1 MRRGIK
7 GLLLGITIGLV
18 GSLFGLSPYGI
29 SFERSVGLEWLF
41 TTRSAVERPPEAV
54 VIAIDGFTGEKLGIP
69 ELPREWPRSIHGKL
83 VDGLVELG
91 VSVIVFDLDFHKPRS
106 AEDEQVFANAIKRS
120 GRVVLFQQLIGKGH
134 PLEDKTG
141 KSHGDL
147 WVEKLLSPVPV
158 LSEAARGLGPFP
170 LPRSEASVYEYWVFK
185 SSAQKMATM
194 PAVGFQIYA
203 LKVFDQFS
211 RLLDNSGVA
220 NFIPVPESAADIS
233 SAAELREFMIGIRSA
248 VTKNPKLQNKLLL
261 ELKKPWVN
269 EESAETRQL
278 LGSLVSMYSGNDK
291 RFLNFYGP
299 PGSIETISYH
309 SIIQNQGSDKSEQA
323 LKLAG
328 KVAFVGYSDFYDPN
342 QPDRFHTVFTSQKG
356 FDLSGVEIAA
366 TAFANLLHDQS
377 LRLPNA
383 LTMLVILFFFGFLVS
398 SLICFTPAIL
408 SVPASVLIS
417 AGYIFF
423 AQVQF
428 DDSYLWLPLATP
440 VLVQFPLALFVGL
453 LTQYFGQRHKVQHI
467 SEAIRIYVPED
478 ISRALISEDLMPED
492 TNRVSFSTCLA
503 TDMEG
508 FTTIS
513 EKMEPGK
520 LAEFLNDYFDTL
532 ARPMKDNNVTVTD
545 FRADAIM
552 CAWTGQES
560 DVEIRRKPIL
570 ASLQAADA
578 IEEFRARHDA
588 FESSLRIGMETGEVY
603 IGHAGG
609 GGNYGYRVV
618 GDCANTASRIEG
630 LNKFLA
636 TKILATEL
644 LVEGFD
650 EFLTRPM
657 GQFVFV
663 GKTSPLPII
672 EILNL
677 SNEATEKQSELCERF
692 AQAIDFFMLGDWEA
706 AAGKFE
712 TILETFV
719 SDGPSRFYLSQCQQ
733 RIGVAPAADDPFV
746 IRMDAK

>member
-7 GLLLGITIGLV
+7 GLLLGITIGLI

-29 SFERSVGLEWLF
+29 SFERSVGLDWLF
-41 TTRSAVERPPEAV
+41 TTRSTVERPSEAV
-54 VIAIDGFTGEKLGIP
+54 VIAIDGFTGAKLGIP
-69 ELPREWPRSIHGKL
+69 ELPREWPRSIHSKL

-106 AEDEQVFANAIKRS
+106 AEDEQIFANSIKRS
-120 GRVVLFQQLIGKGH
+120 GHVVLFQQLLGKGH

-170 LPRSEASVYEYWVFK
+170 LPRSKASVYEFWVFK

-194 PAVGFQIYA
+194 PAVGVQVYA
-203 LKVFDQFS
+203 LTVFDQFS
-211 RLLDNSGVA
+211 RLLDNSGVST
-220 NFIPVPESAADIS
+220 FIPVPESAADIS
-233 SAAELREFMIGIRSA
+233 SAAELRDFMIGIRSA
-248 VTKNPKLQNKLLL
+248 VTENPKLLNNLHL
-261 ELKKPWVN
+261 ELEKPWVN
-269 EESAETRQL
+269 EESAQTRQL
-278 LGSLVSMYSGNDK
+278 LRSLVSMYGGNDT
-291 RFLNFYGP
+291 RFLNFYGG

-309 SIIQNQGSDKSEQA
+309 SIIKNQGSDKSALA

-398 SLICFTPAIL
+398 SLIYFTPAIL
-408 SVPASVLIS
+408 GVPASVLIS
-417 AGYIFF
+417 VGYVFF
-423 AQVQF
+423 VQVQF
-428 DDSYLWLPLATP
+428 GDSYLWLPLATP
-440 VLVQFPLALFVGL
+440 VMVQFPLALFVGL
-453 LTQYFGQRHKVQHI
+453 LAQYFGQRHKVQHI

-478 ISRALISEDLMPED
+478 VSRALISEDLMPED

-508 FTTIS
+508 FTAIS
-513 EKMEPGK
+513 EKLEPGI

-532 ARPMKDNNVTVTD
+532 ARPMQDNNVTVTD

-570 ASLQAADA
+570 ASLQAAKA
-578 IEEFRARHDA
+578 IEDFRARHDA

-603 IGHAGG
+603 IGHSGG
-609 GGNYGYRVV
+609 GGNFGYRVV

-630 LNKFLA
+630 LNKYMG
-636 TKILATEL
+636 TKILATES
-644 LVEGFD
+644 VAEGID
-650 EFLTRPM
+650 NFLTRPI
-657 GQFVFV
+657 GQFVFL
-663 GKTSPLPII
+663 GKTEPLPII
-672 EILNL
+672 EILNF
-677 SNEATEKQSELCERF
+677 SNEASSRQGELCERF
-692 AQAIDFFMLGDWEA
+692 AEGIGMFMRADWKM
-706 AAGKFE
+706 AAGIFE
-712 TILETFV
+712 SILESFAR
-719 SDGPSRFYLSQCQQ
+719 DGPSLFYLSQCQK
-733 RIGVAPAADDPFV
+733 RIDVAPSSENPFI
-746 IRMDAK
+746 IRMKNK

>member
-41 TTRSAVERPPEAV
+41 TTRSAAERPPEAV
-54 VIAIDGFTGEKLGIP
+54 VIAIDGFTGAKLGIP
-69 ELPREWPRSIHGKL
+69 ELPREWPRAIHSRL

-91 VSVIVFDLDFHKPRS
+91 VSAIVFDLDFHKPRS
-106 AEDEQVFANAIKRS
+106 AEDEQVFADSMKRS

-147 WVEKLLSPVPV
+147 WIEKLLSPVPV
-158 LSEAARGLGPFP
+158 LAQAARGLGPFP
-170 LPRSEASVYEYWVFK
+170 LPRSEASVYEFWVFK

-194 PAVGFQIYA
+194 PAVGLQIYA

-211 RLLDNSGVA
+211 RLLDNSGFA
-220 NFIPVPESAADIS
+220 EFITIPESTKDIS
-233 SAAELREFMIGIRSA
+233 SAAELSEFMIGIRSA
-248 VTKNPKLQNKLLL
+248 VTKNPKLQNKLVL
-261 ELKKPWVN
+261 ELKMPWVN

-278 LGSLVSMYSGNDK
+278 LRSLVSMYSGNDK
-291 RFLNFYGP
+291 RYLNFYGP

-309 SIIQNQGSDKSEQA
+309 SIIQDQGSDKSAQA
-323 LKLAG
+323 LKVAG

-366 TAFANLLHDQS
+366 TAFANLMHDQS

-383 LTMLVILFFFGFLVS
+383 LTLLVILFFFGFLVS
-398 SLICFTPAIL
+398 SLIYFTPAIL
-408 SVPASVLIS
+408 GVPAAVLIS
-417 AGYIFF
+417 AGYVFF

-428 DDSYLWLPLATP
+428 DGSYLWLPLATP
-440 VLVQFPLALFVGL
+440 VLVLFPFALFVGL
-453 LTQYFGQRHKVQHI
+453 LAQYFGQRHKVQHI
-467 SEAIRIYVPED
+467 SEAISIYVPEEV
-478 ISRALISEDLMPED
+478 SRALISEDLMPED

-532 ARPMKDNNVTVTD
+532 ARPMQDNNVTVTD

-560 DVEIRRKPIL
+560 DAEIRRKPIL
-570 ASLQAADA
+570 ASLQAVDA
-578 IEEFRARHDA
+578 IEDFRARHNA
-588 FESSLRIGMETGEVY
+588 FESALRIGMETGEVY
-603 IGHAGG
+603 IGHSGG
-609 GGNYGYRVV
+609 GGNFGYRVV

-630 LNKFLA
+630 LNKYMG
-636 TKILATEL
+636 TKILATES
-644 LVEGFD
+644 LVEGID
-650 EFLTRPM
+650 NFLIRPV

-663 GKTSPLPII
+663 GKTEPLSII

-677 SNEATEKQSELCERF
+677 SNEASRRQGELCERF
-692 AQAIDFFMLGDWEA
+692 AEGIDVFMRADWEMA
-706 AAGKFE
+706 ARKFE
-712 TILETFV
+712 SILESFAR
-719 SDGPSRFYLSQCQQ
+719 DGPSRFYLSQCQQ
-733 RIGVAPAADDPFV
+733 RIRVAPLSENPFV
-746 IRMDAK
+746 VHMETK

>member
-54 VIAIDGFTGEKLGIP
+54 VIAIDGFTGAKLGIP

-83 VDGLVELG
+83 VDSLVELG
-91 VSVIVFDLDFHKPRS
+91 VSAIVFDLDFHKPRS
-106 AEDEQVFANAIKRS
+106 AEDEQVFADSMKRS

-158 LSEAARGLGPFP
+158 IAQAARGLGPFP
-170 LPRSEASVYEYWVFK
+170 LPRSEASVHEFWVFK
-185 SSAQKMATM
+185 SSAQEMATM
-194 PAVGFQIYA
+194 PAVGFQIYS
-203 LKVFDQFS
+203 LKVFGQFS
-211 RLLDNSGVA
+211 RLLGNSGVA
-220 NFIPVPESAADIS
+220 NFIPVPKSAADIS

-248 VTKNPKLQNKLLL
+248 VTKNPKLRNKLLL
-261 ELKKPWVN
+261 ELKMPWVN
-269 EESAETRQL
+269 EESAGTRHL
-278 LGSLVSMYSGNDK
+278 LRSLVSMYSGNDK
-291 RFLNFYGP
+291 RYLNFYGP

-309 SIIQNQGSDKSEQA
+309 SIIQNQGSDKSAQA

-342 QPDRFHTVFTSQKG
+342 QPDRFHTVFTRQKG

-398 SLICFTPAIL
+398 SLIYFTPAIL
-408 SVPASVLIS
+408 GVPAAVLIS
-417 AGYIFF
+417 AGYVFF
-423 AQVQF
+423 AQIQF
-428 DDSYLWLPLATP
+428 DGSCLWLPLATP
-440 VLVQFPLALFVGL
+440 VLVLFPLALFVGL
-453 LTQYFGQRHKVQHI
+453 LAQYFGQRHKVQHI
-467 SEAIRIYVPED
+467 SEAIRIYVPEE

-508 FTTIS
+508 FTSIS

-532 ARPMKDNNVTVTD
+532 ARPMQDNNVTVTD

-560 DVEIRRKPIL
+560 DAEIRRKPIL
-570 ASLQAADA
+570 ASLQAVDA
-578 IEEFRARHDA
+578 IEDFRARHNA
-588 FESSLRIGMETGEVY
+588 FESALRIGMETGEVY
-603 IGHAGG
+603 IGHSGG
-609 GGNYGYRVV
+609 GGNFGYRVV
-618 GDCANTASRIEG
+618 GDCVNTASRIEG
-630 LNKFLA
+630 LNKFLG
-636 TKILATEL
+636 TKILATEM
-644 LVEGFD
+644 LVEDFD

-672 EILNL
+672 EILRL
-677 SNEATEKQSELCERF
+677 SNEATQKQSELCERF
-692 AQAIDFFMLGDWEA
+692 AQAIDLFMLGDWEA

-719 SDGPSRFYLSQCQQ
+719 NDGPSRFYLSQCQQ
-733 RIGVAPAADDPFV
+733 RIGVAPASDDPFV